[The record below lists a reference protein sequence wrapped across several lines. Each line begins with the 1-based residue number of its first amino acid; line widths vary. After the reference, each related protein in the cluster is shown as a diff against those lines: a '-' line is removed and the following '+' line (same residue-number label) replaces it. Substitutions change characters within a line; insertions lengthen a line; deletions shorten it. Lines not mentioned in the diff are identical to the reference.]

1 MMEISIVVFLFIY
14 LIAIIIIFKLSG
26 QVGSMT
32 YVLNAQVMFIVLII
46 AAVCYDVFYTH
57 RKGYRTANIVA
68 LCYMEIIIGYSS
80 YALVI
85 IRSQAG
91 PPIDENAPS
100 TVDAFVS
107 YLSRDQYGTSPLLKG
122 YTYDNNLRGIDRQN
136 EKLDR
141 KSKR

>member
-1 MMEISIVVFLFIY
+1 MTFG
-14 LIAIIIIFKLSG
+14 LSG
-26 QVGSMT
+26 PVT
-32 YVLNAQVMFIVLII
+32 FIVLVI
-46 AAVCYDVFYTH
+46 AAVGYAVFYTR
-57 RKGYRTANIVA
+57 RKVYRTANIVA
-68 LCYMEIIIGYSS
+68 LCYMVIIIGYSS

-122 YTYDNNLRGIDRQN
+122 YTYDNNL
-136 EKLDR
+136 DR
-141 KSKR
+141 KSVV